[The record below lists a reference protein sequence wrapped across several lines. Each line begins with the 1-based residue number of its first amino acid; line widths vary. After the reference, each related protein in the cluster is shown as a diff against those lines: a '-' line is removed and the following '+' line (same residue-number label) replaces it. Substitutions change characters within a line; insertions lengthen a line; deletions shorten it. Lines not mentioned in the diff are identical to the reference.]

1 MSPLTITRRYPLPLG
16 FEITFTV
23 GTTDTGEPKFIAE
36 WSPRLPGRFE
46 HRRLTDAYRVARHQ
60 FLTDLSEQ
68 MGGGVVCVEV

>member
-1 MSPLTITRRYPLPLG
+1 MIPPTITRRYPLPLG

-23 GTTDTGEPKFIAE
+23 GTTDTDEPKFIAE
-36 WSPRLPGRFE
+36 WSPRMPGRFDR
-46 HRRLTDAYRVARHQ
+46 RRLPDAYRVARHQ